1 MPLNYLIKPSVET
14 KFYIDFDWWEQS
26 RDDLQIYL
34 RTHLTPDQQKSL
46 ERKDLGQIYDY
57 VDPETGE
64 VSQMD
69 ALGLALRES
78 ATRDDFITGRI
89 GLIDSVFRV
98 LLVNG
103 NDPLNAREL
112 ADLTGRNAS
121 TILKTI
127 GGIRVYRGIRPY
139 RASSGLEG

>member
-46 ERKDLGQIYDY
+46 EDKDLGEVYDY
-57 VDPETGE
+57 IDPETGE

-69 ALGLALRES
+69 ALGLAIRES
-78 ATRDDFITGRI
+78 ATRDDFITEHI

-103 NDPLNAREL
+103 NDPLNALEL
-112 ADLTGRNAS
+112 ADLTGRDAS

-127 GGIRVYRGIRPY
+127 GGLRIYRGIRPY
-139 RASSGLEG
+139 QARPGIEG

>member
-1 MPLNYLIKPSVET
+1 MTLNYLIKPNVET

-34 RTHLTPDQQKSL
+34 LTHLTPEQQQTL
-46 ERKDLGQIYDY
+46 EDRNLDEVFDY

-64 VSQMD
+64 VFQVD
-69 ALGLALRES
+69 TLRLAIRES
-78 ATRDDFITGRI
+78 AKREDFISAHI
-89 GLIDSVFRV
+89 GLIDSVFRA

-103 NDPLNAREL
+103 NKPLSAIEL
-112 ADLTGRNAS
+112 AEVTRRNAA

-127 GGIRVYRGIRPY
+127 GGVRIYRGIRPHH
-139 RASSGLEG
+139 SSDVVKG

>member
-14 KFYIDFDWWEQS
+14 KFYIDFAWWEQS

-46 ERKDLGQIYDY
+46 EHKDLGQVYDY

-69 ALGLALRES
+69 ALGLAIRES
-78 ATRDDFITGRI
+78 AMRDDFITEHI

-98 LLVNG
+98 LLMNG
-103 NDPLNAREL
+103 NDPLNALEL
-112 ADLTGRNAS
+112 ADLTGRDAS

-127 GGIRVYRGIRPY
+127 GGLRIYRGIRPY
-139 RASSGLEG
+139 QASTGIKG